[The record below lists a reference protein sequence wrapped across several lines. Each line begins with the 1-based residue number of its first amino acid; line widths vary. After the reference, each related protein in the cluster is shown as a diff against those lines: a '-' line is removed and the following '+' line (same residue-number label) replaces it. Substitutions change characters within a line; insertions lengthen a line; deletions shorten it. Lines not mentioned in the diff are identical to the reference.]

1 MLRAR
6 AEGRRICNERKDSV
20 DGECKVHA
28 ASLIGKGSTHWDTKL
43 RIRPQQYSGFRG
55 IQVKADS
62 TEEQKDHQVVRQYL
76 LQPSGWKGFLP
87 LKKMACLAILVPPML
102 SRSCASSSLRQCI
115 FIVATPLTM
124 SSRPIPSSTHSA
136 FCPLKKI
143 IRSCLF
149 VLFTYLFKLKP
160 DRIPWRGQMGTESQP

>member
-1 MLRAR
+1 M
-6 AEGRRICNERKDSV
+6 
-20 DGECKVHA
+20 
-28 ASLIGKGSTHWDTKL
+28 
-43 RIRPQQYSGFRG
+43 
-55 IQVKADS
+55 KADS

-136 FCPLKKI
+136 FCPLKKNNQ
-143 IRSCLF
+143 
-149 VLFTYLFKLKP
+149 VLFICAVH
-160 DRIPWRGQMGTESQP
+160 IPVQAKARQNSMEGADGH

>member
-1 MLRAR
+1 MQSACSFLDR
-6 AEGRRICNERKDSV
+6 E
-20 DGECKVHA
+20 
-28 ASLIGKGSTHWDTKL
+28 GSTHWDTKL

-62 TEEQKDHQVVRQYL
+62 TEEQKDHQVLRQYL

-160 DRIPWRGQMGTESQP
+160 DRIPWRGQMGTEFQP